1 MFHMLKVNVHE
12 IWSSTVNVVLQCCFY
27 FFVSQSA
34 QQSYLSMYILNI
46 VIFKKCNSLA
56 VKVDGYIFG
65 CLLSA
70 LCCICHIHSLTR
82 LRGLNAQG
90 EKAQTLSHWR
100 TLREGHFVA
109 FFLVAAGHTF
119 LFLASLF

>member
-1 MFHMLKVNVHE
+1 MLKVNVHE

-70 LCCICHIHSLTR
+70 SVTS
-82 LRGLNAQG
+82 
-90 EKAQTLSHWR
+90 T
-100 TLREGHFVA
+100 V
-109 FFLVAAGHTF
+109 
-119 LFLASLF
+119 